1 MIVQR
6 DLAHFQSY
14 AQPLVRAFRN
24 PSSLFVQSTDAV
36 SSTSPESILNR
47 IRNVSRKDMATIGVV
62 GAEVLGFF
70 TIGEMIGRFKLVGY
84 TGDTEHH
91 EHATPH

>member
-1 MIVQR
+1 M
-6 DLAHFQSY
+6 
-14 AQPLVRAFRN
+14 RALRN
-24 PSSLFVQSTDAV
+24 PRNLFVQSTETA

-47 IRNVSRKDMATIGVV
+47 IRNMSRADMATVGVV

-70 TIGEMIGRFKLVGY
+70 TVGEMIGRLKLVGY
-84 TGDTEHH
+84 RGDTEHH